1 MSTSRAIRVLIV
13 DDEALARRG
22 VRARLAAA
30 AGFEATGEAATGQE
44 AVRAIAELSPDLVF
58 LDVQMPGLDGF
69 GVVAAVGAERMPVT
83 VFVTAHDQHAL
94 RAFEAHA
101 LDYLLKPLDD
111 ERFTR
116 VLERARRRIEE
127 RRGDELGRKLAAV
140 LAETG
145 VAGSGTTA
153 PGEAVSRSGA
163 AGGRTLD
170 RFLIKGGGRAQ
181 VLPAEE
187 VDWIEAAGDYVRLHA
202 GSRTHLLRDRI
213 SILAEQLDPSLFVRI
228 HRSTIVNIERIR
240 ELQPYGNGDYSVVL
254 TDGTSL
260 KLSRGYR
267 DQLEGVFGRGL

>member
-1 MSTSRAIRVLIV
+1 MTAPRVIRVLIV

-22 VRARLAAA
+22 IRARLAAA
-30 AGFEATGEAATGQE
+30 AGFEVAGEAATGRE

-69 GVVAAVGAERMPVT
+69 EVVAAVGAERMPVT

-111 ERFTR
+111 ERFSR

-127 RRGDELGRKLAAV
+127 RRGGELGRKLAAV

-145 VAGSGTTA
+145 VVGPGTA
-153 PGEAVSRSGA
+153 SPGEAAPSDA
-163 AGGRTLD
+163 AGGRMLD
-170 RFLIKGGGRAQ
+170 RFLIKGGGR
-181 VLPAEE
+181 VLVIPAEE
-187 VDWIEAAGDYVRLHA
+187 VDWIGAAGDYVRLHA

-213 SILAEQLDPSLFVRI
+213 SVLAEQLDPAVFARI
-228 HRSTIVNIERIR
+228 HRSTIVNVERIR
-240 ELQPYGNGDYSVVL
+240 ELQPYGNGDYVVVL
-254 TDGTSL
+254 KDGTSL

-267 DQLEGVFGRGL
+267 EQVEAVFGRGL

>member
-1 MSTSRAIRVLIV
+1 MLIV
-13 DDEALARRG
+13 DDETLARRG

-30 AGFEATGEAATGQE
+30 AGFEVSGEAATGRE

-58 LDVQMPGLDGF
+58 LDVQMPGVDGF

-116 VLERARRRIEE
+116 VLGRARRRIEE

-145 VAGSGTTA
+145 VAGSG
-153 PGEAVSRSGA
+153 A
-163 AGGRTLD
+163 AGGRTLE
-170 RFLIKGGGRAQ
+170 RFLIKGGGRVQ
-181 VLPAEE
+181 VLPVEE

-213 SILAEQLDPSLFVRI
+213 SILAQQLDPARFVRI
-228 HRSTIVNIERIR
+228 HRSTIVNIERVR
-240 ELQPYGNGDYSVVL
+240 ELEPYGNGDYIVVL

-267 DQLEGVFGRGL
+267 DQLERVFGRGF

>member
-1 MSTSRAIRVLIV
+1 MRTSTVIRVLIV

-22 VRARLAAA
+22 IRARLAAA
-30 AGFEATGEAATGQE
+30 AGFEIAGEAATGRE
-44 AVRAIAELSPDLVF
+44 AVRAIAELDPDLVF

-111 ERFTR
+111 ERFIR

-127 RRGDELGRKLAAV
+127 RRGSELGRKLAAV

-145 VAGSGTTA
+145 VAGSGAT
-153 PGEAVSRSGA
+153 
-163 AGGRTLD
+163 GGRPLG
-170 RFLIKGGGRAQ
+170 RFLIKGGGRVQ
-181 VLPAEE
+181 VLPVEE

-213 SILAEQLDPSLFVRI
+213 SILAEQLDPALFVRI
-228 HRSTIVNIERIR
+228 HRSTIVNMERIR
-240 ELQPYGNGDYSVVL
+240 ELQPYGNGDYVVVL

-267 DQLEGVFGRGL
+267 DQLEEVFGRGF

>member
-1 MSTSRAIRVLIV
+1 MRLLPVIRVLIV
-13 DDEALARRG
+13 DDEELARRG

-30 AGFEATGEAATGQE
+30 AGFEVVGEAAAGRE
-44 AVRAIAELSPDLVF
+44 AVRAITELRPDLVF

-69 GVVAAVGAERMPVT
+69 GVVAAVGAEQMPVT
-83 VFVTAHDQHAL
+83 VFVTAHDQYAL
-94 RAFEAHA
+94 RAFDAHA

-140 LAETG
+140 LAEAG
-145 VAGSGTTA
+145 VAGSPTA
-153 PGEAVSRSGA
+153 SPHGASSRSDATDG
-163 AGGRTLD
+163 TLA
-170 RFLIKGGGRAQ
+170 RFLIKGGGRVL
-181 VLPAEE
+181 VLPVEE

-213 SILAEQLDPSLFVRI
+213 SVLAEQLDPLVFARI
-228 HRSTIVNIERIR
+228 HRSTIVNVARIR
-240 ELQPYGNGDYSVVL
+240 ELKPYGNGDYTVVL
-254 TDGTSL
+254 KDGTSL

-267 DQLEGVFGRGL
+267 ARVESMFGRGL